1 MARRISKSYL
11 CAVKCMYALVKF
23 LDEENRECS
32 RPEIFEHMQRH
43 VNFTYWESEHM
54 GSTIRWQLITRNM
67 AYHYQRAGLLTRRE
81 EVYRITPK
89 GREALELGAEAMQR
103 EVDATIPTWASLRGT
118 TKVKKMRSFSEE
130 RIFFYGFLNTNY
142 HEFTWIIILKKLI

>member
-89 GREALELGAEAMQR
+89 GREVL
-103 EVDATIPTWASLRGT
+103 DAQDAAAWIRPETTETEIKEIITRSLTG
-118 TKVKKMRSFSEE
+118 MMFE
-130 RIFFYGFLNTNY
+130 RV
-142 HEFTWIIILKKLI
+142 E

>member
-1 MARRISKSYL
+1 
-11 CAVKCMYALVKF
+11 
-23 LDEENRECS
+23 
-32 RPEIFEHMQRH
+32 MQRH

-103 EVDATIPTWASLRGT
+103 EVDATIPT
-118 TKVKKMRSFSEE
+118 
-130 RIFFYGFLNTNY
+130 
-142 HEFTWIIILKKLI
+142 

>member
-32 RPEIFEHMQRH
+32 RPEIYEHMQRH

-103 EVDATIPTWASLRGT
+103 EVDATIPT
-118 TKVKKMRSFSEE
+118 
-130 RIFFYGFLNTNY
+130 
-142 HEFTWIIILKKLI
+142 

>member
-54 GSTIRWQLITRNM
+54 G
-67 AYHYQRAGLLTRRE
+67 
-81 EVYRITPK
+81 
-89 GREALELGAEAMQR
+89 
-103 EVDATIPTWASLRGT
+103 
-118 TKVKKMRSFSEE
+118 
-130 RIFFYGFLNTNY
+130 
-142 HEFTWIIILKKLI
+142 